1 MFLFT
6 PCQVGAETTL
16 KKEIRRLFPEY
27 RAAFGR
33 PGFVTFKVPDDEMD
47 PDDVVFELAERSVFT
62 RSAALS
68 IGRIDA
74 DDIKQIAE
82 ETWRIAEENGRYVN
96 RIHVYSRD
104 PFPPGERGFEPG
116 LTPENR
122 ELHHAIFESTPQP
135 KFLGFGSGDP
145 EHPAFL
151 DETVLNVVRTDPGK
165 YMVGLHTVM
174 ADSSI
179 QAYYPGGLMPIRIP
193 GDAVSR
199 AWLKFEEGLRWSG
212 FPIGRG
218 TCCLDIGA
226 SPGGGSQV
234 LLSRGAK
241 VLGVDPAEMAPV
253 VLSNPN
259 FTHIRGRI
267 NQTKRSLY
275 KDVRWVISDMN
286 VAPNYTF
293 DVLEELVSRRDTNIH
308 GMLFTLKLF
317 QWKLADELPKA
328 RKWFDRWLFDEVR
341 IKQLAFNRQEVMV
354 AARKSR
360 TKN

>member
-6 PCQVGAETTL
+6 PCQVGAEATL

-33 PGFVTFKVPDDEMD
+33 PGFVTFKAPDDEMD
-47 PDDVVFELAERSVFT
+47 PDDVVFELAERSAFA

-68 IGRIDA
+68 IGKIDEENLKA
-74 DDIKQIAE
+74 IVE
-82 ETWRIAEENGRYVN
+82 ETWRLVEENGRYVN
-96 RIHVYSRD
+96 RIHVFGRD
-104 PFPPGERGFEPG
+104 PFPPGEKGFEPG
-116 LTPENR
+116 LMPEDR
-122 ELHHAIFESTPQP
+122 ELHQAIFESAPKP
-135 KFLGFGSGDP
+135 KFLGFSAADP
-145 EHPAFL
+145 EHPAL
-151 DETVLNVVRTDPGK
+151 LGETVLDLVRIDSGH
-165 YMVGLHTVM
+165 YMVGLHPVM

-179 QAYYPGGLMPIRIP
+179 QSYYPGGVMPIQMP
-193 GDAVSR
+193 ENAVSR

-241 VLGVDPAEMAPV
+241 VLGVDPAEMAPS
-253 VLSNPN
+253 VLEHPK

-308 GMLFTLKLF
+308 GLLFTLKLF
-317 QWKLADELPKA
+317 QWKLADELPKTTA
-328 RKWFDRWLFDEVR
+328 WFRRWLFDEVR

-354 AARKSR
+354 AARKS
-360 TKN
+360 KAKY